1 MSKLLELRGWLTV
14 EQAAEYLSEKWNEPV
29 TDKDI
34 YTLALARK
42 CTMSICFS
50 QPVQAQVGVAVPRH
64 EAKHITRRERYE
76 RRGSKPPA
84 SSDPEELWEVGEL
97 LFDQD
102 KVVEWEEHT
111 KEISGLWDLPLH
123 LGSTEIN
130 MIYVSLDPDCYKE
143 LLDATAY
150 GHYLRRGDTYARVS
164 FFDSELEDE
173 EYELIEEVI
182 LRRGVLA
189 LSKFEL
195 AILCGEE
202 QGELAD
208 KKAFYEQQPQPKST
222 GQNESSVPKK
232 RINTYLKIIN
242 ALLKGQGID
251 IEKKGQPE
259 AFKVLVTS
267 LGCDVCESTLD
278 EKARELREYLQ
289 GLPKKKPSKSR

>member
-76 RRGSKPPA
+76 QIGCQLPA
-84 SSDPEELWEVGEL
+84 GCNPEELWEVGEL

-123 LGSTEIN
+123 PYSTEIN
-130 MIYVSLDPDCYKE
+130 MLYVSLDPDCYKE
-143 LLDATAY
+143 LFGETPY
-150 GHYLRRGDTYARVS
+150 GHFLSRGDTYARVS

-195 AILCGEE
+195 ARLCGEE

-208 KKAFYEQQPQPKST
+208 EKAFYEQQPQPKST
-222 GQNESSVPKK
+222 GQDEGSLGKK
-232 RINTYLKIIN
+232 GISTYLKIIN
-242 ALLKGQGID
+242 ALLKSQDID

-259 AFKVLVTS
+259 AFKALVTS
-267 LGCDVCESTLD
+267 HGCDLCESTLAN
-278 EKARELREYLQ
+278 KARELREYLQ
-289 GLPKKKPSKSR
+289 GLPKQKSSKSR